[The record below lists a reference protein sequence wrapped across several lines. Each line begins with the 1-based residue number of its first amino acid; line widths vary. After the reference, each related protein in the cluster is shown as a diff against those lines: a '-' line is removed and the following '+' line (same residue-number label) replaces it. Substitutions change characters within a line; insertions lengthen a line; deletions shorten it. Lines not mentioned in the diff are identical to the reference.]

1 MTIDIRKSNLF
12 DFFSYEIE
20 NASASQRTGLSR
32 EAHVYLANMLVELG
46 DPGRLFP
53 EDKPNT
59 LAGMHLS
66 AGTASPEEA
75 VRLYKELGD
84 YALCVGGYFADSL
97 ERKTVGIEYYADMGG
112 SAYNRVAALSTAT
125 GHFGQLSGL
134 FEELSDAFR
143 ACLGVLSQLGD
154 SGRPKRSKDLGR
166 LYERW
171 LTTRDAHSYSQL
183 TAMGVF
189 PTEPHSGC

>member
-1 MTIDIRKSNLF
+1 MTLDIRKSNLF
-12 DFFSYEIE
+12 DFFSNEVE
-20 NASASQRTGLSR
+20 CVSASQRTGLSK

-46 DPGRLFP
+46 EPGRLFP
-53 EDKPNT
+53 RDRPST
-59 LAGMHLS
+59 LADMHLT
-66 AGTASPEEA
+66 AGTASPDDA
-75 VRLYKELGD
+75 VKLYKELGD

-97 ERKTVGIEYYADMGG
+97 ERKTVGVEYYADMGG
-112 SAYNRVAALSTAT
+112 AAYNRVAGLSVMT
-125 GHFGQLSGL
+125 GHFAQLSDL
-134 FEELSDAFR
+134 FEELSGAFR

-171 LTTRDAHSYSQL
+171 LTTRDPHTYSQL
-183 TAMGVF
+183 TALGVF